1 MNVYYLN
8 LVDTLI
14 GILPNVLLLICS
26 IVSLSIH
33 KDNINSY
40 MKQYVVFISVFLV
53 VALIMSISVSFLM
66 VFFIDNYQIIQE
78 FYEKFDFIFNAS
90 APLTLILS
98 ILLFVWLIYINF
110 RGEKKSRTFFVF
122 SIAVMVFFFIWMIL
136 GQQIIGLLN
145 GVL

>member
-33 KDNINSY
+33 KANINSY
-40 MKQYVVFISVFLV
+40 MKRYVVFISVFLV

-78 FYEKFDFIFNAS
+78 FYEKFDFIFNAG

-110 RGEKKSRTFFVF
+110 RREKKSRTFFVF